1 DPKGPNSG
9 SNRQSRLAAQSALM
23 QFYQQNRNNAAAS
36 RYVVEAAYAVAK
48 MKKTAGERDY
58 RAWLASTVTAW
69 DGFHARSGAEAQK
82 PPYVDYAAE
91 AAFTLLD
98 EEIASKFETAAK
110 HQYPATV
117 PEILGD
123 PKTGKKGKYQLN

>member
-1 DPKGPNSG
+1 AEHRTLVRLRPTADDKANADFLVASYDYKQWDPKGPNSG

-23 QFYQQNRNNAAAS
+23 QFYQQNRNTAAAS

-58 RAWLASTVTAW
+58 RAWLASTVTEW

-91 AAFTLLD
+91 A
-98 EEIASKFETAAK
+98 
-110 HQYPATV
+110 
-117 PEILGD
+117 
-123 PKTGKKGKYQLN
+123 